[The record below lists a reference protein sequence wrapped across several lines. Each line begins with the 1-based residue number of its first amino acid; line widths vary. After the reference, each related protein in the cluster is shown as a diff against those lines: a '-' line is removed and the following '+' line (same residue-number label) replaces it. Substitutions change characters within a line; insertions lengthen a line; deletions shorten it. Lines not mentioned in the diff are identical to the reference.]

1 MKILVIGSGG
11 REHALVWKISQS
23 PLVKK
28 IYCAPG
34 NAGISE
40 IAENVNTESTDIKGL
55 VEFAIKNSIDFTV
68 VGPELPL
75 TLGIVNEFEKR
86 GLKIFGPSKEAAEIE
101 GSKVF
106 AKYMMK
112 KYKIPT
118 AKYES
123 FNSQKDAKDYI
134 LSLQSSAV
142 SFQPV
147 VIKADGLAAG
157 KGVII
162 CNSIDD
168 AVNAVDLIMVEK
180 VFGSAGNNV
189 IIEEYLK
196 GEEASFMVFSDG
208 EEIVPLASAQDHKQ
222 IYDSD
227 EGPNTGGMGAYSP
240 APVITEKLN
249 REILGTVIKPLIS
262 GMMKEGKT
270 YKGILYAGLMIV
282 NGSPFVLEFNCRF
295 GDPETQPILMRMKS
309 DIVPVLMSVVEGR
322 LKGEEIQWTDEP
334 SVCVVMAAGG
344 YPDKYEKGKE
354 IKGLDEAKKIE
365 NLVVFHAGTSILIP
379 PHPPLSKGGKGG
391 FKVVTNGGRVLGV
404 TSLGTNFED
413 AINRTYKG
421 VTLIKWDGAYYRRDI
436 GRKAVSISRKSLDI

>member
-28 IYCAPG
+28 VYCAPG

-75 TLGIVNEFEKR
+75 TLGIVDEFEKK

-112 KYKIPT
+112 KYKITT

-134 LSLQSSAV
+134 LSLQPSAF

-162 CNSIDD
+162 CNTIEEAVKAIDS
-168 AVNAVDLIMVEK
+168 IMVEK
-180 VFGSAGNNV
+180 LFGSAGNKV

-208 EEIVPLASAQDHKQ
+208 EDILPIASAQDHKQ
-222 IYDSD
+222 IYDGD
-227 EGPNTGGMGAYSP
+227 RGPNTGGMGAYSP
-240 APVITEKLN
+240 APVITEKIS
-249 REILGTVIKPLIS
+249 REILDTIIKPLIS
-262 GMMKEGKT
+262 GMKKEGKT

-282 NGSPFVLEFNCRF
+282 NGKPFVLEFNCRF
-295 GDPETQPILMRMKS
+295 GDPETQPILVRMES
-309 DIVPVLMSVVEGR
+309 DIVSIMMSVVEGR
-322 LKGEEIQWTDEP
+322 LKGKEIQWRNEP
-334 SVCVVMAAGG
+334 SVCVVMVAGG

-354 IKGLDEAKKIE
+354 IGGLDETKNIE
-365 NLVVFHAGTSILIP
+365 NLWVFHAGTSKI
-379 PHPPLSKGGKGG
+379 GN
-391 FKVVTNGGRVLGV
+391 KVVTNGGRVLGV

-413 AINRTYKG
+413 AIDRAYKG
-421 VTLIKWDGAYYRRDI
+421 VSLIKWDGAYFRRDI
-436 GRKAVSISRKSLDI
+436 GRKALSVSRKSLLSENSVKK

>member
-1 MKILVIGSGG
+1 MKILIIGNGG
-11 REHALVWKISQS
+11 REHALVWKISKS

-28 IYCAPG
+28 VYCAPG
-34 NAGISE
+34 NAGTSDV
-40 IAENVNTESTDIKGL
+40 AENVNIESTDIKGL
-55 VEFAIKNSIDFTV
+55 IEFAIKNSIDLTV

-106 AKYMMK
+106 AKYIMK

-134 LSLQSSAV
+134 LSLQPSAF

-162 CNSIDD
+162 CNTIEEAVKAIDS
-168 AVNAVDLIMVEK
+168 IMVEK
-180 VFGSAGNNV
+180 LFGSAGNKV

-208 EEIVPLASAQDHKQ
+208 EDILPIASAQDHKQ
-222 IYDSD
+222 IYDGD
-227 EGPNTGGMGAYSP
+227 RGPNTGGMGAYSP
-240 APVITEKLN
+240 APVITEKIS
-249 REILGTVIKPLIS
+249 REILDTIIKPLIS
-262 GMMKEGKT
+262 GMKKEGKT

-282 NGSPFVLEFNCRF
+282 NGKPFVLEFNCRF
-295 GDPETQPILMRMKS
+295 GDPETQPILVRMES
-309 DIVPVLMSVVEGR
+309 DIVSIMMSVVEGR
-322 LKGEEIQWTDEP
+322 LKGKEIQWRNEP
-334 SVCVVMAAGG
+334 SVCVVMVAGG

-354 IKGLDEAKKIE
+354 IGGLDETKNIE
-365 NLVVFHAGTSILIP
+365 NLWVFHAGTSKI
-379 PHPPLSKGGKGG
+379 GN
-391 FKVVTNGGRVLGV
+391 KVVTNGGRVLGV

-413 AINRTYKG
+413 AIDRAYKG
-421 VTLIKWDGAYYRRDI
+421 VSLIKWDGAYFRRDI
-436 GRKAVSISRKSLDI
+436 GRKALSVSRKSLLSENSVRK

>member
-162 CNSIDD
+162 CNTIEEAVKAIDS
-168 AVNAVDLIMVEK
+168 IMVEK
-180 VFGSAGNNV
+180 LFGSAGNKV

-208 EEIVPLASAQDHKQ
+208 EDILPIASAQDHKQ
-222 IYDSD
+222 IYDGD
-227 EGPNTGGMGAYSP
+227 RGPNTGGMGAYSP
-240 APVITEKLN
+240 APVITEKIS
-249 REILGTVIKPLIS
+249 REILDTIIKPLIS
-262 GMMKEGKT
+262 GMKKEGKT

-282 NGSPFVLEFNCRF
+282 NGKPFVLEFNCRF
-295 GDPETQPILMRMKS
+295 GDPETQPILVRMES
-309 DIVPVLMSVVEGR
+309 DIVSIMMSVVEGR
-322 LKGEEIQWTDEP
+322 LKGKEIQWRNEP
-334 SVCVVMAAGG
+334 SVCVVMVAGG

-354 IKGLDEAKKIE
+354 IGGLDETKNIE
-365 NLVVFHAGTSILIP
+365 NLWVFHAGTSKI
-379 PHPPLSKGGKGG
+379 GN
-391 FKVVTNGGRVLGV
+391 KVVTNGGRVLGV

-413 AINRTYKG
+413 AIDRAYKG
-421 VTLIKWDGAYYRRDI
+421 VSLIKWDGAYFRRDI
-436 GRKAVSISRKSLDI
+436 GRKALSVSRKSLLSENSVRK

>member
-112 KYKIPT
+112 KYKITT

-134 LSLQSSAV
+134 LSLQPSAF

-162 CNSIDD
+162 CNTIEEAVKAIDS
-168 AVNAVDLIMVEK
+168 IMVEK
-180 VFGSAGNNV
+180 LFGSAGNKV

-208 EEIVPLASAQDHKQ
+208 EDILPIASAQDHKQ
-222 IYDSD
+222 IYDGD
-227 EGPNTGGMGAYSP
+227 RGPNTGGMGAYSP
-240 APVITEKLN
+240 APVITEKIS
-249 REILGTVIKPLIS
+249 REILDTIIKPLIS
-262 GMMKEGKT
+262 GMKKEGKT

-282 NGSPFVLEFNCRF
+282 NGKPFVLEFNCRF
-295 GDPETQPILMRMKS
+295 GDPETQPILVRMES
-309 DIVPVLMSVVEGR
+309 DIVSIMMSVVEGR
-322 LKGEEIQWTDEP
+322 LKGKEIQWRNEP
-334 SVCVVMAAGG
+334 SVCVVMVAGG

-354 IKGLDEAKKIE
+354 IGGLDETKNIE
-365 NLVVFHAGTSILIP
+365 NLWVFHAGTSKI
-379 PHPPLSKGGKGG
+379 GN
-391 FKVVTNGGRVLGV
+391 KVVTNGGRVLGV

-413 AINRTYKG
+413 AIDRAYKG
-421 VTLIKWDGAYYRRDI
+421 VSLIKWDGAYFRRDI
-436 GRKAVSISRKSLDI
+436 GRKALSVSRKSLLSENS